1 MAMLGISPAVDF
13 AFLKTFGDP
22 VNRGPVIGF
31 LNSVLKSA
39 HPTVDVTV
47 ETPFS
52 FPEFAAHK
60 LSILDLN
67 VVDSAGKLNSGFS
80 GCGEPRTI
88 PAPIS

>member
-1 MAMLGISPAVDF
+1 MRRWRGGFEFPPDVPASDRKGAIFRGFLQTAMVMLGISPAVDF

-60 LSILDLN
+60 
-67 VVDSAGKLNSGFS
+67 F
-80 GCGEPRTI
+80 
-88 PAPIS
+88 